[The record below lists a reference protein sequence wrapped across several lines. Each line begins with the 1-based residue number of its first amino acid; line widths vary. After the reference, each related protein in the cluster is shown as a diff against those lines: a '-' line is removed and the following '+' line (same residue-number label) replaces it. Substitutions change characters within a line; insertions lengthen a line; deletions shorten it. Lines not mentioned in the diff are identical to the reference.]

1 MTPVSVNRD
10 TMADSVVNEVWSSHN
25 TTAENAQLTQY
36 GALWP
41 ISANDVIK
49 TVHKPSINHYVIG
62 FPWPEIKHMT
72 TKMTKYSTMLPI
84 SANDVT
90 EAVDKNQN
98 HDLMAQNIT

>member
-10 TMADSVVNEVWSSHN
+10 TMADSVVNEVWSNHY

-41 ISANDVIK
+41 ISADDVIK
-49 TVHKPSINHYVIG
+49 TVTLSINHYVIG

-72 TKMTKYSTMLPI
+72 TKMTKYSTLLPI

-90 EAVDKNQN
+90 KSVNKNQN